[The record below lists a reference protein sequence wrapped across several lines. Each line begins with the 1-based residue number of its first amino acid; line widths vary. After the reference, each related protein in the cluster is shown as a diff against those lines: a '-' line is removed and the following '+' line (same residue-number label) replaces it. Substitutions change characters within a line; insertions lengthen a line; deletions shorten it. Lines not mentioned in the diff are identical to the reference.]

1 MHEIMI
7 KYTDSSEDSTLAD
20 AKFAELH
27 SALILQIS
35 PVASKVDNDAFSLR
49 RFLAGLFCQ

>member
-49 RFLAGLFCQ
+49 RFPAGLFCQ